1 MTNQNFLL
9 TSFIEQLVVDGHV
22 VVKEV
27 ELSIP
32 LLPHIHLRHPVVGEV
47 IRDVTAA
54 ILTNERRV
62 LLGKKTQEVTWYI
75 CWSEA
80 DQM

>member
-1 MTNQNFLL
+1 MISQRRVLMILTNQNYLL

-32 LLPHIHLRHPVVGEV
+32 LLLHIHLRHPVVGEV

-62 LLGKKTQEVTWYI
+62 FTL
-75 CWSEA
+75 A
-80 DQM
+80 DQ